1 MNLLPINQL
10 SIRDLS
16 RAFHQGTISVTQV
29 TESAL
34 VKARAQTRCRAFVWL
49 DETGARSC
57 ATALSEKPAN
67 GPLWG
72 VPVSVKDLFDVA
84 QLPTTCGSPFY
95 AGTRPVPSVDSTYAA
110 LWRSRN
116 VVFTGKTTLN
126 EFAYGITGE
135 NRCFGDCIQ
144 PGYPDRLTGGS
155 SSGAAASV
163 LMGAA
168 MVGLGTDTGGSL
180 RVPAALCGLV
190 SYRGSVG
197 LGDSTGSFPLA
208 RSFDTLGWLQRFID
222 DLPFVAR
229 TLHPEIDSP
238 RWQKIPR
245 VAILTGAWLEA
256 AEGEVLHALNH
267 FAETL
272 TDAGAKVDRVEMVGW
287 EKASDL
293 FILIQA
299 YEAHADH
306 TSFLKNYAA
315 AYDPAI
321 LARLKMGAGVSLDR
335 YNQLQEER
343 QRFNRG
349 FKDLFTEYDILVAP
363 ASAMRVLKVGSDQ
376 SATRSRLL
384 RLTAPM
390 SLGGLPALTLPWVT
404 QENPGTGFQCL
415 ANQGADG
422 RLWSFAEW
430 LSEHLPFGAPIPR
443 PMLTTDQ
450 ILGKSAGLK
459 LAGG

>member
-1 MNLLPINQL
+1 MNALPLNQL

-16 RAFHQGTISVTQV
+16 RAFHQGTIPVTQV

-34 VKARAQTRCRAFVWL
+34 VKAQAQTRCRAFVWL
-49 DETGARSC
+49 DETGARSY
-57 ATALSEKPAN
+57 ATTLSEKPVT

-72 VPVSVKDLFDVA
+72 IPVSVKDLFDVA

-144 PGYPDRLTGGS
+144 PEYPDRLTGGS

-229 TLHPEIDSP
+229 ALHPEIISP
-238 RWQKIPR
+238 RWQGIPR

-256 AEGEVLHALNH
+256 AEEEVLRALNH

-272 TDAGAKVDRVEMVGW
+272 IEAGAKVDRVGMAGW

-293 FILIQA
+293 FIPIQA

-306 TSFLKNYAA
+306 TSFLKTYAS

-321 LARLKMGAGVSLDR
+321 LARLKMGAGISLDR

-349 FKDLFTEYDILVAP
+349 FTDLFAEYDILVAP

-376 SATRSRLL
+376 SATRPRLL

-390 SLGGLPALTLPWVT
+390 SLGGLPALTLPWIT
-404 QENPGTGFQCL
+404 EESPGTGFQCL
-415 ANQGADG
+415 ANQGDDG

-430 LSEHLPFGAPIPR
+430 LAEYLPSGAPIPR
-443 PMLTTDQ
+443 PVLTTAQ
-450 ILGKSAGLK
+450 VLTNSAGLK
-459 LAGG
+459 LGVG